1 MSWSL
6 EVFSPRREPLSIA
19 EFEQRLTD
27 LPPVLQVIFSTP
39 LENTPLDAAATG
51 LWSDLALS
59 EDGAH
64 ITARI
69 QAVKFDTERAADPQ
83 LLTILGEEIA
93 ESDAEDGEI
102 DEDYTNHLRQVLEQ
116 SCWHYTL
123 SVRQNGRPEQE
134 RAVVRA
140 TYALSKIAGGIVHD
154 LQSGA
159 WMDAEL
165 FESLLDAYGVHE
177 VH

>member
-19 EFEQRLTD
+19 ELEQHLAE

-39 LENTPLDAAATG
+39 LQNMPSDAPPTG

-59 EDGAH
+59 EDGQH
-64 ITARI
+64 IVARI
-69 QAVKFDTERAADPQ
+69 EAIRFDTERDADPQ
-83 LLTILGEEIA
+83 LLTILGEEIQA
-93 ESDAEDGEI
+93 SDEEDGEL
-102 DEDYTNHLRQVLEQ
+102 DEEYTNHLRQLLEQ
-116 SCWHYTL
+116 SGWHYTL
-123 SVRQNGRPEQE
+123 SVRQNGRPDQE

-140 TYALSKIAGGIVHD
+140 AYALSKIGGGIVHD

-159 WMDAEL
+159 WMDADL

-177 VH
+177 VI

>member
-6 EVFSPRREPLSIA
+6 EVFSPRREPLSIS
-19 EFEQRLTD
+19 ELENRLSD
-27 LPPVLQVIFSTP
+27 LPPVLRIIASTP
-39 LENTPLDAAATG
+39 LESAPDDAPATG

-59 EDGAH
+59 EDGQQ

-69 QAVKFDTERAADPQ
+69 EAVSFDTERDADPQ
-83 LLTILGEEIA
+83 LLTILGAEI
-93 ESDAEDGEI
+93 ESSDAEDGEL
-102 DEDYTNHLRQVLEQ
+102 DEEYTNHLRQLLEQ

-123 SVRQNGRPEQE
+123 SVRQNGLPDQE

-140 TYALSKIAGGIVHD
+140 AYALSKIGGGIVHD

-177 VH
+177 VV

>member
-6 EVFSPRREPLSIA
+6 DVFSPRREPLSIA
-19 EFEQRLTD
+19 ELEQRLAE
-27 LPPVLQVIFSTP
+27 LPPILHVIFSTP
-39 LENTPLDAAATG
+39 LENAPADALAIG

-59 EDGAH
+59 EDREH
-64 ITARI
+64 VTARV
-69 QAVKFDTERAADPQ
+69 QAIRFDRERDSDPQ
-83 LLTILGEEIA
+83 LLTILGEEIR
-93 ESDAEDGEI
+93 ESDAEDGDL
-102 DEDYTNHLRQVLEQ
+102 DEEYTNRLLRILEQ
-116 SCWHYTL
+116 SYWHYTL

-140 TYALSKIAGGIVHD
+140 AYALSQLSGGIVHD

-165 FESLLDAYGVHE
+165 FENLLDAYGVRE
-177 VH
+177 VI

>member
-6 EVFSPRREPLSIA
+6 EVFSPRRDALTIA
-19 EFEQRLTD
+19 ELEQHLAE

-39 LENTPLDAAATG
+39 LDNPPSDAPAVG
-51 LWSDLALS
+51 VWSDLALS

-64 ITARI
+64 IMVRI
-69 QAVKFDTERAADPQ
+69 QAVRFDTERDADPQ
-83 LLTILGEEIA
+83 LLTILGEEIRQ
-93 ESDAEDGEI
+93 SDAEDGDL
-102 DEDYTNHLRQVLEQ
+102 DEEYTNHLHQLLET
-116 SCWHYTL
+116 SFWHYTL
-123 SVRQNGRPEQE
+123 SVRQNGRPDQE

-140 TYALSKIAGGIVHD
+140 TYALSQLGRGVVHD

-165 FESLLDAYGVHE
+165 FESLLDAYGVRE
-177 VH
+177 VI

>member
-6 EVFSPRREPLSIA
+6 EVFSPRREPLTIA
-19 EFEQRLTD
+19 ELEQHLSE

-39 LENTPLDAAATG
+39 LENAPSEAPATG

-59 EDGAH
+59 ENGAH
-64 ITARI
+64 IMARV
-69 QAVKFDTERAADPQ
+69 QAVRFDTERDADPQ
-83 LLTILGEEIA
+83 LLTILGNEIQQ
-93 ESDAEDGEI
+93 SDAEDGDL
-102 DEDYTNHLRQVLEQ
+102 DEEYTDHLRRLLET
-116 SCWHYTL
+116 SFWHYTL
-123 SVRQNGRPEQE
+123 SVRQNGRPDQE

-140 TYALSKIAGGIVHD
+140 AYALSQVGGGVVHD

-165 FESLLDAYGVHE
+165 FENLLDAYGVRE
-177 VH
+177 VI

>member
-6 EVFSPRREPLSIA
+6 EVFSPRREPVTIA
-19 EFEQRLTD
+19 ELEQCLSDT
-27 LPPVLQVIFSTP
+27 PPVLQVIFSTP
-39 LENTPLDAAATG
+39 LETMPPDAPATG
-51 LWSDLALS
+51 LWNDLALT

-64 ITARI
+64 IVARV
-69 QAVKFDTERAADPQ
+69 QAVKFDIERDADPQ
-83 LLTILGEEIA
+83 LLTILGQEIQ

-102 DEDYTNHLRQVLEQ
+102 DEDYTNHLIQLLEQ

-123 SVRQNGRPEQE
+123 SVRQNGRAEQE

-140 TYALSKIAGGIVHD
+140 TYALSKLGGGIIHD

-159 WMDAEL
+159 WMDADL
-165 FESLLDAYGVHE
+165 FESLLDAYGVRE
-177 VH
+177 VT

>member
-6 EVFSPRREPLSIA
+6 EVFSPRREPVSIA
-19 EFEQRLTD
+19 ELEQCLSD
-27 LPPVLQVIFSTP
+27 MPPVLQVIFSTP
-39 LENTPLDAAATG
+39 LENVPADAPPTG

-64 ITARI
+64 ISARV
-69 QAVKFDTERAADPQ
+69 QAVKFDTERDADPQ
-83 LLTILGEEIA
+83 LLTILGKEIQ

-102 DEDYTNHLRQVLEQ
+102 DEEYTNHLIQLLEQ
-116 SCWHYTL
+116 SCWHYSL
-123 SVRQNGRPEQE
+123 SVRQNGRTEQE

-140 TYALSKIAGGIVHD
+140 TYALSRLGGGIVHD

-165 FESLLDAYGVHE
+165 FESLLDAYGVRE
-177 VH
+177 VI

>member
-6 EVFSPRREPLSIA
+6 DVFSPRREPVSIA
-19 EFEQRLTD
+19 ELEHCLSD
-27 LPPVLQVIFSTP
+27 VPPELRVIFSTP
-39 LENTPLDAAATG
+39 LENVPADASLTG

-64 ITARI
+64 ITARL
-69 QAVKFDTERAADPQ
+69 QAVKFDTERDADPQ
-83 LLTILGEEIA
+83 LLTILGQEIQD
-93 ESDAEDGEI
+93 SDAEDGEI
-102 DEDYTNHLRQVLEQ
+102 DEDYTNHLIQLLEQ
-116 SCWHYTL
+116 SCWHYMI

-140 TYALSKIAGGIVHD
+140 AYALSKLGGGIIHD

-165 FESLLDAYGVHE
+165 FESLLDAYGVRE
-177 VH
+177 VT